1 MCKYISG
8 VSLKDVGVPRVL
20 FLYVVQLLTVLKNS
34 NKMYIY
40 KSSGIIWLLRFVRLN
55 FKALKCIH
63 PDNVLYS
70 VFIKYVQDY
79 QIILG
84 FTYLEIEQILRIF
97 IRVIFSHF
105 SRTTWGLYL
114 NWKIDTVNILK
125 ILHIAM
131 ITIRLIHV
139 NFWYSREFA
148 AIFGSRIMVK

>member
-1 MCKYISG
+1 M
-8 VSLKDVGVPRVL
+8 
-20 FLYVVQLLTVLKNS
+20 
-34 NKMYIY
+34 
-40 KSSGIIWLLRFVRLN
+40 LRFVRLN

-105 SRTTWGLYL
+105 SRTT
-114 NWKIDTVNILK
+114 
-125 ILHIAM
+125 
-131 ITIRLIHV
+131 
-139 NFWYSREFA
+139 
-148 AIFGSRIMVK
+148 